1 MGSCRSE
8 KPPKR
13 YTTPRERARQRERSR
28 EEVQGKQSRRERWGR
43 LRHLVAAQAGEVLLI
58 DGRTGGATGG
68 TTAAARST
76 SSRGT
81 TRGTRATG
89 STAARSTAGRTV
101 TTGSAVTATA
111 TTATTGGGAGAGLL
125 NEAEVDVKEVLLLA
139 LLLALGL
146 LTRARE
152 VSLLLLVLNLLG
164 VGPLLVLLDTLVGG
178 ADGLGSQALAGSLL
192 SEVVAEG
199 LGVVG
204 LLNLLSGSLGSV
216 LLGLGELLTLAL
228 IVPGLLAALG
238 TPALLDLL
246 ASVARVVVSLCS

>member
-1 MGSCRSE
+1 M
-8 KPPKR
+8 K
-13 YTTPRERARQRERSR
+13 
-28 EEVQGKQSRRERWGR
+28 
-43 LRHLVAAQAGEVLLI
+43 HLVAAQAGEVLLV
-58 DGRTGGATGG
+58 DGRTGGATGSAV
-68 TTAAARST
+68 TATAAARST

-81 TRGTRATG
+81 TGGTRATG
-89 STAARSTAGRTV
+89 STTARSTAGRTV
-101 TTGSAVTATA
+101 TTGSAVTAVTATA
-111 TTATTGGGAGAGLL
+111 TTATTGSGAGAGLL
-125 NEAEVDVKEVLLLA
+125 NEAQVDVKEVLLLA

-146 LTRARE
+146 LTRTLE

-164 VGPLLVLLDTLVGG
+164 GGPLLVLLDTLVGG
-178 ADGLGSQALAGSLL
+178 TDGLGSQALASGLL

-204 LLNLLSGSLGSV
+204 LLDLLGGGLGSV

-246 ASVARVVVSLCS
+246 GSVARVVVSLCSEKENRDNT